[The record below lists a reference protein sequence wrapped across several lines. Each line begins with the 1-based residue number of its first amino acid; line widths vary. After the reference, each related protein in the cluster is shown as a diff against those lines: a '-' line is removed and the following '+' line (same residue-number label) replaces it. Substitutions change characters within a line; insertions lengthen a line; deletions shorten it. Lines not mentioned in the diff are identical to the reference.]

1 MFITVNSI
9 KWLSVAEPHE
19 VLFFLFF
26 FFSSLTIDSRNFEN
40 NNTSFTEDEL
50 FGKKLQIVLIPRL

>member
-9 KWLSVAEPHE
+9 KWLSVAESHE
-19 VLFFLFF
+19 VPFFLF

-40 NNTSFTEDEL
+40 NNTFFTEEEL
-50 FGKKLQIVLIPRL
+50 FGKKFQIVLIPRL